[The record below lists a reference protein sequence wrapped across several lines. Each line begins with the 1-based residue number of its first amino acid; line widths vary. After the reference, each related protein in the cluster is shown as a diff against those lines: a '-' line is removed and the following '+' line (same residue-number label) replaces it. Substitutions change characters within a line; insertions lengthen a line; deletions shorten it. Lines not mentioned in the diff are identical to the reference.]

1 MIKNI
6 IFDFDGVV
14 VDSEILAAQSFSQY
28 LKLNHNII
36 FHENEFARFAGKKTI
51 QIVSELSY
59 LFKIKDEKSFF
70 DDIISLASNIYTKN
84 LKPINGI
91 RNFLKNT
98 NYNII
103 IGSNSIKL
111 RVIEG
116 LKTTNLKNFFDEEK
130 IYTFDIV
137 GIAKPEP
144 DIFLKPI
151 KEMNLKKEETII
163 IEDSAVGVK
172 AAVSADI
179 KVIGLT
185 AGGHWF
191 KDRSD
196 KELYDAGAY
205 KVVNNYEEVLTLINK
220 L

>member
-1 MIKNI
+1 MN
-6 IFDFDGVV
+6 D
-14 VDSEILAAQSFSQY
+14 
-28 LKLNHNII
+28 NII

-144 DIFLKPI
+144 DIFMCSVDVLPI
-151 KEMNLKKEETII
+151 
-163 IEDSAVGVK
+163 VG
-172 AAVSADI
+172 AA
-179 KVIGLT
+179 
-185 AGGHWF
+185 
-191 KDRSD
+191 
-196 KELYDAGAY
+196 
-205 KVVNNYEEVLTLINK
+205 
-220 L
+220 